1 MLLRAR
7 RDGRRDTIARTS
19 HLPKEIPPVV
29 IARRCPRPLR
39 AAGLCAVAGGMV
51 ASLLGTA
58 ASVAVAATSGP
69 NGAPSAQ
76 TLATVRAQAAAVQA
90 NLVAGATRL
99 DAARATLATLQAR
112 ADAAT
117 AAAARVADVLA
128 GLRGQLAGYAA
139 DLYVHPTDQAAASA
153 LTGDRDLAVS
163 VQGVAMLAIVNRG
176 RADVLRTVVVDEQEA
191 QQLQV
196 TADQLVA
203 AADAA
208 QASVATQVA
217 TLQAASD
224 HAVATLNQALSAYQ
238 AEEQREAAQAIAAA
252 RASRNAAA
260 RAVANKQAAALAA
273 SLAADA
279 AGETGS
285 VADCAAPAGG
295 YPAGPWGGYANGLIP
310 SSSLC
315 PITGGGRL
323 RPDAAAAFNQMSR
336 AYAQAFGSPHLRQRF
351 VSHLQLAGLGVPPA
365 AVVGRGARHEQSRLG
380 LGRRPRLRRRRARGR
395 RSTDGWLPTLA
406 GSAGCIR
413 RGRSMTRSSRG
424 TGSSVTSAAA
434 AVPDHAPRSY
444 AAREEPCEGAT
455 MPAWRVGSRVARSR
469 SAMNFAAVA
478 PSRARW
484 STDNVIAIVW
494 PTTT

>member
-1 MLLRAR
+1 M
-7 RDGRRDTIARTS
+7 
-19 HLPKEIPPVV
+19 
-29 IARRCPRPLR
+29 IARRPRLR
-39 AAGLCAVAGGMV
+39 PPWATALWATGVFAAVVGLVAPIPGVTAPV
-51 ASLLGTA
+51 ALA
-58 ASVAVAATSGP
+58 ASSGP

-99 DAARATLATLQAR
+99 DAARATLASLQAH

-117 AAAARVADVLA
+117 SAAARVADVLA

-139 DLYVHPTDQAAASA
+139 DMYVHPTDQAEASA

-176 RADVLRTVVVDEQEA
+176 RADVLRAVVVDQQQAQE
-191 QQLQV
+191 LQA
-196 TADQLVA
+196 TADQAVA

-208 QASVATQVA
+208 QAAVAAQVA

-260 RAVANKQAAALAA
+260 RAIANKQAAALAA
-273 SLAADA
+273 ALAADA
-279 AGETGS
+279 AGQTGS

-295 YPAGPWGGYANGLIP
+295 YPNGPWGGYANGLVP

-323 RPDAAAAFNQMSR
+323 RPDAAAAFNRMSR
-336 AYAQAFGSPHLRQRF
+336 AYAQAFGSPLC
-351 VSHLQLAGLGVPPA
+351 VSDSYRTYSSQVS
-365 AVVGRGARHEQSRLG
+365 VFRH
-380 LGRRPRLRRRRARGR
+380 RPSL
-395 RSTDGWLPTLA
+395 
-406 GSAGCIR
+406 
-413 RGRSMTRSSRG
+413 
-424 TGSSVTSAAA
+424 A
-434 AVPDHAPRSY
+434 AVPGTSNHGWGLAVDLGCGVEHSRTAQYRWMT
-444 AAREEPCEGAT
+444 ANAGRFGWVH
-455 MPAWRVGSRVARSR
+455 PAWAFHDPFEPWHWEFGQLSGSGG
-469 SAMNFAAVA
+469 
-478 PSRARW
+478 
-484 STDNVIAIVW
+484 T
-494 PTTT
+494 